1 MSQHAAAL
9 PAFFSAFHAD
19 VVAGLGASP
28 KTLPCKYFYDEA
40 GCRLFDQI
48 CDLPEYYPTR
58 VELGIMGAH
67 AREMAS
73 LFGADAQ
80 LVELGS
86 GSSLKTRLLLNQL
99 PNLGSYIPV
108 DISRDYL
115 ARSREE
121 LGQEYPRLNILP
133 VCTDYS
139 VPFSLP
145 REARRAARTI
155 IYFPG
160 STLGN
165 LRPTEARGF
174 LARLSTLAGP
184 SGGMLIGVDLKK
196 DVSTV
201 EAAYNDAAGVTAAF
215 NLNLLARINRELG
228 ADFDLDRFF
237 HRAFYNADHGR
248 IEMHLVSK
256 ARQTARIGHRLFGF
270 AEGEPIVT
278 EYSYKYS
285 LDDFRALA
293 CASGWAVRR
302 VWTDERSWFGV
313 KFLTTAGRG
322 TA

>member
-1 MSQHAAAL
+1 MSQHAAVL

-40 GCRLFDQI
+40 GCRLFDLI
-48 CDLPEYYPTR
+48 CKLPEYYPTR

-67 AREMAS
+67 AREMAH
-73 LFGADAQ
+73 LFGAEAQ

-86 GSSLKTRLLLNQL
+86 GSSLKTRLLLDQL
-99 PNLGSYIPV
+99 PHLASYIPV

-115 ARSREE
+115 ARAREE
-121 LGQEYPRLNILP
+121 LAQEYPRLHVLP

-139 VPFSLP
+139 YPFALP
-145 REARRAARTI
+145 REARRGSRTV

-165 LRPTEARGF
+165 LRPPEARGF
-174 LARLSTLAGP
+174 LARLAALAGP

-196 DVSTV
+196 DVKTV
-201 EAAYNDAAGVTAAF
+201 EAAYNDAEGVTAAF
-215 NLNLLARINRELG
+215 NLNLLLRINRELG
-228 ADFDLDRFF
+228 ADFDLSRFS
-237 HRAFYNADHGR
+237 HRALYNADHGR
-248 IEMHLVSK
+248 IEMHLVST
-256 ARQTARIGHRLFGF
+256 ARQSAHIGHRTFSF
-270 AEGEPIVT
+270 EEGESIVT

-293 CASGWAVRR
+293 NASGWNVRR
-302 VWTDERSWFGV
+302 VWTDERGWFGV
-313 KFLTTAGRG
+313 KFLTVRG